1 MTSQPDPKD
10 GPPPNR
16 IPLTEDAEHQ
26 LVDWTYD
33 ALVWAFDHET
43 LDSEAFQQRAVTVVD
58 DVLGKAEAALR
69 VVPPEGAD
77 NAVHLTVAWNAFSR
91 AWPYE
96 TTPTLRDALFVAVEA
111 ALESAALRASGA
123 GTRQGEPPC
132 ASCGHIA
139 RNHFPEGCA
148 GAVVEGPQN
157 DVRVCR
163 CNGYTYGEPPQ

>member
-10 GPPPNR
+10 GPP
-16 IPLTEDAEHQ
+16 
-26 LVDWTYD
+26 
-33 ALVWAFDHET
+33 
-43 LDSEAFQQRAVTVVD
+43 
-58 DVLGKAEAALR
+58 DVLSFIRGYLAAALR

-123 GTRQGEPPC
+123 GTRQGEPPEPITKDHLDV
-132 ASCGHIA
+132 AMKA
-139 RNHFPEGCA
+139 ADADYQQTA
-148 GAVVEGPQN
+148 GWPMDAEHSDDLRRRRAMFAALTSVWDALHAESRPN
-157 DVRVCR
+157 
-163 CNGYTYGEPPQ
+163 E